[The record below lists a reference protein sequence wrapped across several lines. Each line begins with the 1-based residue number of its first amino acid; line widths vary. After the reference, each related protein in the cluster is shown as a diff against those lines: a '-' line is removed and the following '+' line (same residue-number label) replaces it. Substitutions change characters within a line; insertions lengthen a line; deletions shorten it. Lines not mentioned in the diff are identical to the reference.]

1 MEKLLALLSAAIV
14 LVVITAAISA
24 LIAWPVQLL
33 WNSCLVGAV
42 SGVHAIDFLQA
53 WNISLLCGLLL
64 LKSSGSTSN

>member
-1 MEKLLALLSAAIV
+1 MDKLLALLSAAIV

-42 SGVHAIDFLQA
+42 SGVHAIGFLKA
-53 WNISLLCGLLL
+53 WGISLLCGLLF
-64 LKSSGSTSN
+64 KSNGSTSN